1 MPSLV
6 HAVEAKYKKKVV
18 VDVKSGDSVKV
29 HQKIKE
35 GAKERVQIFEGLV
48 IRASR
53 KDSLT
58 STITVRKIASG
69 VGVEKTYLLHSPNV
83 LKIEVTKRSKVRRN
97 YLTYMRTLTGKN
109 ARLTSMD
116 FDKRGVNDIHDAAA
130 EAEEEKLHEEV
141 EAAARAEAEA
151 KAAQKAEEDAKA
163 EAAIAARPTAE

>member
-1 MPSLV
+1 MPSLMQ
-6 HAVEAKYKKKVV
+6 AVEAKYKKKAV
-18 VDVKSGDSVKV
+18 VDVKSGDTVKV

-35 GAKERVQIFEGLV
+35 GSKERVQIFEGLV

-53 KDSLT
+53 KESLT

-97 YLTYMRTLTGKN
+97 YLTYMRKLTGKN
-109 ARLTSMD
+109 ARLSSVD

-130 EAEEEKLHEEV
+130 EAEEEKLKEEV
-141 EAAARAEAEA
+141 EAAARAEAET
-151 KAAQKAEEDAKA
+151 KAAEKAAEDAKA
-163 EAAIAARPTAE
+163 ETIIASREKAE